1 MKKQKILNGNW
12 DNLIIL
18 DACRY
23 DIFEKVYDKYFEAD
37 LEKRDS
43 RAGSTQEWLVKNF
56 NELLIDTTYFSANP
70 YINSRGIPLNKTYRE
85 DFPAWKPT
93 ENFGQIV
100 DVWEKVDNRFNT
112 TMPNMVIESVIKT
125 PSLKRKIIHFI
136 QPHLPFIH
144 PDLKEEY
151 QWKSKDNL
159 KKSNSEHQR
168 SNRIKKIAK
177 NIASCVFFDLYKKIF
192 ENPVNRWKMRK
203 PFIPKSQTR
212 KYERI
217 YRNGQLDRVL
227 EFYEYSL
234 KETMKSI
241 SKLIPYLSGKTIIT
255 ADHGECFG
263 EYNLWGHEN
272 FNHNPVLTTVPWLK
286 IRDKK

>member
-144 PDLKEEY
+144 PDLKGEY

-177 NIASCVFFDLYKKIF
+177 NIASCVFFDLYKNNIC
-192 ENPVNRWKMRK
+192 
-203 PFIPKSQTR
+203 
-212 KYERI
+212 
-217 YRNGQLDRVL
+217 
-227 EFYEYSL
+227 FYL
-234 KETMKSI
+234 F
-241 SKLIPYLSGKTIIT
+241 L
-255 ADHGECFG
+255 
-263 EYNLWGHEN
+263 
-272 FNHNPVLTTVPWLK
+272 
-286 IRDKK
+286 